1 MLYQE
6 GQSDGVHGPRNAA
19 GGKAL
24 SGITF
29 ALSGLFPIY
38 SCMLKYFVY
47 FTSFSLQLGS
57 RCLLAV
63 NGGGFCHHMMIQ
75 YDKSLFSDD
84 SSLRGNK
91 YEMLTNCTSAET
103 SVSGINI
110 LICIGATRD
119 CSIKVLS
126 L

>member
-6 GQSDGVHGPRNAA
+6 GQSDGDHGPRNAA
-19 GGKAL
+19 CRKAL
-24 SGITF
+24 SGSAFT
-29 ALSGLFPIY
+29 LSRLVPIY
-38 SCMLKYFVY
+38 SYILKYSVY

-57 RCLLAV
+57 HCLLAV
-63 NGGGFCHHMMIQ
+63 NGGGFCHHTMIQ

-84 SSLRGNK
+84 SSLCGNK

-110 LICIGATRD
+110 LIFISATQD